1 MKNTSTKNNSR
12 YYNQNQKK
20 YVLSGKHIYRT
31 NSGQAIYYN
40 EKEKAGYKIPSN
52 IEGLFQTLLLRY
64 YVCFIIG
71 LLIYFSILPN
81 LLLSIAIPLILLF
94 IMEWKYRSILKNV
107 TRIANYKPAKLNHD
121 NKEELLDKDSNTQLI
136 LKFLF
141 FLIIGI
147 LFIVNCFISED
158 LKTIPL
164 AVFCSYLAAI
174 ISLYFSYRIFRI
186 LWKKRSN

>member
-12 YYNQNQKK
+12 YYNQNQ
-20 YVLSGKHIYRT
+20 
-31 NSGQAIYYN
+31 
-40 EKEKAGYKIPSN
+40 KAGYKIPSN

-81 LLLSIAIPLILLF
+81 LLLAIAIPLILLF

-147 LFIVNCFISED
+147 LFIVNRFISED

-174 ISLYFSYRIFRI
+174 VSFYFSYRIFRI